1 MVPSSQCGGHCR
13 ASGVD
18 LSDKNLALPVLDFRD
33 PVFSTGAGS
42 WVTDEEGN
50 AFLDVSSGQFCAI
63 FGHSYPKLGEL
74 FERIATSLQD
84 TDTSSLSASV
94 LSAFA
99 DLRRITPDD
108 DFRFLLLSTGAE
120 ANEACFKYAKF
131 LARKPGILTFD
142 RGYHGLTHG
151 TAAYS
156 LSRDR
161 IRPPL
166 PGSHCIHLP
175 EGKYELGPADEAQ
188 MLVELDSVLER
199 NGHEIAMV
207 FFEPLISGGG
217 FYIPSAEFFSAAQ
230 EIVRS
235 RGIFFGLDECQTG
248 MGRTGHWFL
257 YQNYGLS
264 PDFVTTAKGL
274 GAGFPVACL
283 MVSTSAF
290 AGDALEM
297 KYFSS
302 HQNEPFAG
310 SLVSFVISEIE
321 QRFLL
326 ERNQRMGELL
336 MRKTSELMGE
346 KGSISNVRGRG
357 MMIGFDVVG
366 PHGEPLAEQLCS
378 LAIGHGLLLQH
389 CNYGRTVRLLP
400 NYLITEQEVDEL
412 IVRLAKC
419 VADLECLL

>member
-1 MVPSSQCGGHCR
+1 M
-13 ASGVD
+13 SG
-18 LSDKNLALPVLDFRD
+18 KEWALPVLDFRS
-33 PVFSTGAGS
+33 PVFSVGAGS

-63 FGHSYPKLGEL
+63 FGHSYPPLGEL
-74 FERIATSLQD
+74 FAQMAGTLQD
-84 TDTSSLSASV
+84 TDTSSLSVTV
-94 LSAFA
+94 LNAFA

-166 PGSHCIHLP
+166 PNSYFIRLP
-175 EGKYELGPADEAQ
+175 EDGYETSRADEAK
-188 MLVELDSVLER
+188 MLLELDGVLER
-199 NGHEIAMV
+199 HGNEIALV
-207 FFEPLISGGG
+207 FFEPVISGGG
-217 FYIPSAEFFSAAQ
+217 FYIPSGDFFAKAQ
-230 EIVRS
+230 EIVRK

-248 MGRTGHWFL
+248 MGRTGNWFL
-257 YQNYGLS
+257 YQDYGLS

-274 GAGFPVACL
+274 GAGLPVSCL
-283 MVSTSAF
+283 MVSRSAF

-310 SLVSFVISEIE
+310 ALVSFVISEIE
-321 QRFLL
+321 ERSLL
-326 ERNQRMGELL
+326 ERNRWMGERLL
-336 MRKTSELMGE
+336 CKISELMGE
-346 KGSISNVRGRG
+346 GSTISNVRGRG
-357 MMIGFDVVG
+357 MMVGFDVIG
-366 PHGEPLAEQLCS
+366 SQGEPQADQLCT
-378 LAIGHGLLLQH
+378 LALGHGLLLQH
-389 CNYGRTVRLLP
+389 CNYGKTIRILP
-400 NYLITEQEVDEL
+400 NYLITDQEVDEL
-412 IVRLAKC
+412 MVRLSKC
-419 VADLECLL
+419 VGELESDRED